1 MTSNIETIDEI
12 NDYIL
17 SLISGDKNEHWS
29 SDLVERSDIVHN
41 TPLETITGLPNH
53 NIKLKNGT
61 PIMLLRNL
69 DQSEGLCN
77 WGI

>member
-1 MTSNIETIDEI
+1 MTSNIETIDKI
-12 NDYIL
+12 NDYIF
-17 SLISGDKNEHWS
+17 SLISGDENEHLN

-41 TPLETITGLPNH
+41 TPLETITDLPNH
-53 NIKLKNGT
+53 NIKLKSET

-77 WGI
+77 